1 MDYQS
6 AKDVLI
12 RPTVLGI
19 YVLDPDQLKYADP
32 RIRDPRGKK
41 SFALKT

>member
-1 MDYQS
+1 MEIIKYKYVVSGNPFLDSKKKKTFFLMEYQS

-19 YVLDPDQLKYADP
+19 CV
-32 RIRDPRGKK
+32 
-41 SFALKT
+41 